1 MAFGGEVKLKG
12 ESEYKR
18 ALNQINQSLKETASE
33 MKLVTSAFDANDRS
47 ESAVTA
53 KTEVLNQKL
62 EQQKE
67 KLSILKAEYKNMA
80 STYSENKQ
88 KHEALVNEYNT
99 EKQKLEDIEKTLGKT
114 SDEYKEQEKK
124 VTDLAQE
131 VEKSTKAQDD
141 NEKSMSKMRIE
152 INNAETA
159 CNKTAKEIEK
169 LGDETEEAGK
179 DAQKG
184 AKEFSTWKLVLADLV
199 ASGIKTAVKGLGEL
213 GKAMVNVGKQSLDFY
228 ANFEQLEGGVKKIF
242 GEDVAQ
248 DVIENSRNAFKT
260 AGMNANE
267 YMETVTGF
275 SASLIQSLGGDT
287 KQASELADMAIRSMA
302 DNANTYGTD
311 ISSIQ
316 NAFQGFAK
324 QNYTMLDNLNIM
336 GA

>member
-1 MAFGGEVKLKG
+1 MAFGGAVKLTG

-18 ALNQINQSLKETASE
+18 ALDSITQSLRETASE
-33 MKLVTSAFDANDRS
+33 MKLVTSAFDANDKS
-47 ESAVTA
+47 ESAISA
-53 KTEVLNQKL
+53 KTEVLTQKL

-67 KLSILKAEYKNMA
+67 KLSILKDEYKSMA
-80 STYSENKQ
+80 SSYSENLQ
-88 KHEALVNEYNT
+88 KHQALVNEYNT
-99 EKQKLEDIEKTLGKT
+99 EKQKLEEIGKTLGTT

-179 DAQKG
+179 NAEKSTEGFTVFKG
-184 AKEFSTWKLVLADLV
+184 VVADLIS
-199 ASGIKTAVKGLGEL
+199 SGIKTAIKGLGEL

-302 DNANTYGTD
+302 DNANTYGSD
-311 ISSIQ
+311 LSSIQ

-324 QNYTMLDNLNIM
+324 QNYTINLM
-336 GA
+336 SA